1 MSHACRHQLKCLGHR
16 QDGAVLVVALIFLLL
31 VTLIGVSSMQNATLQ
46 EKMAGSVALKN
57 RSFQVA
63 EASLRLGENA
73 VQASTYTLAP
83 CTNAVTCAPPP
94 DGISTALVAGQGING
109 VLWISNTT
117 LGSDSSTGFYGV
129 QFLGTTGDVVNLP
142 ASCTNPD
149 SVKLFRITGV
159 GTTGVSRTVVESMY
173 VKC

>member
-1 MSHACRHQLKCLGHR
+1 MPNASRHSFMRLGRR

-63 EASLRLGENA
+63 EASVRLGENA
-73 VQASTYTLAP
+73 VQASGYTLAP
-83 CTNAVTCAPPP
+83 CTTVATCAPPP
-94 DGISTALVAGQGING
+94 DGITKAAAGLGVNG
-109 VLWISNTT
+109 VLWIGNNT
-117 LGSDSSTGFYGV
+117 LGSDGSIGLYGV
-129 QFLGTTGDVVNLP
+129 QFLGTNGDVVNVP
-142 ASCTNPD
+142 SGCTNTD
-149 SVKLFRITGV
+149 SVKLFRITGI
-159 GTTGVSRTVVESMY
+159 GIIGVSRSVVESMY

>member
-1 MSHACRHQLKCLGHR
+1 MPNPSRHQFRTLGRR

-73 VQASTYTLAP
+73 VQTNGYTLAP
-83 CTNAVTCAPPP
+83 CANAVTCAPPP
-94 DGISTALVAGQGING
+94 DGITTAAAGLGVNG
-109 VLWISNTT
+109 VLWISNNT
-117 LGSDSSTGFYGV
+117 LGGDGIGFYGV
-129 QFLGTTGDVVNLP
+129 QSLGTSGDVVNVP
-142 ASCTNPD
+142 SGCTNAD
-149 SVKLFRITGV
+149 SIKLFRITGI
-159 GTTGVSRTVVESMY
+159 GIIGVSRSVVESMY
-173 VKC
+173 VQC

>member
-1 MSHACRHQLKCLGHR
+1 MANASRHQFRTLGRR

-83 CTNAVTCAPPP
+83 CANAVTCAPPP
-94 DGISTALVAGQGING
+94 DAISTNLAAGLGTNG
-109 VLWISNTT
+109 VMWITNNT
-117 LGSDSSTGFYGV
+117 LGSDGIGFYGV
-129 QFLGTTGDVVNLP
+129 QFLGTNGDVVNVP
-142 ASCTNPD
+142 TGCTNAD

-159 GTTGVSRTVVESMY
+159 GTIGVSRSVMESMY

>member
-1 MSHACRHQLKCLGHR
+1 MANASRHQFRTLGRR

-73 VQASTYTLAP
+73 VQAIAYNLAP
-83 CTNAVTCAPPP
+83 CANAAACAPPP
-94 DGISTALVAGQGING
+94 DAISMALAAGQGVNG
-109 VLWISNTT
+109 VLWISNNT
-117 LGSDSSTGFYGV
+117 LGNDSSTGFYGV
-129 QFLGTTGDVVNLP
+129 QFLGTNGDVVNVP
-142 ASCTNPD
+142 ASCSDPN
-149 SVKLFRITGV
+149 SIKLYRITGV